1 MDGMRPVL
9 KAVLL
14 GTSLLWGVAVGGVW
28 PQLVDIRQEARTI
41 AKEHQKHNVAHPGW
55 SFPAR
60 IWSDS
65 APLDMEIPRLMEHAR
80 LRKYVVSCPPV
91 EPGEYCP
98 KTGTV
103 IPRGGKFP
111 EGLQPP
117 GLAGWSRAPALEPL
131 LIGYLVGKDGE
142 IREHL
147 PLEQAPEHLVD
158 AIIFAEDEDF
168 RAHPGVNPFS
178 VLRASWANALDSS
191 YTQGA
196 STLTMQTV
204 RVLTQRREKTLPRK
218 LREATMAVSLDAFVG
233 KDGVL
238 QMYLDAPYLG
248 QSGAMSICGF
258 QAAAHHY
265 WGLDATELSLAQ
277 AATLAAI
284 LPAPGRFGPDV
295 APKQARLRRD
305 RVLRR
310 MAKKGYDVTAARAEP
325 VAVNLTS
332 LPDSQYPSY
341 VQATR
346 SWLEDHLPHDVVYG
360 AGLEVYTALD
370 LVAQARTDAI
380 IGEKLDWLEK
390 VVGRSN
396 EEPLQAAS
404 ALLNP
409 YTGAMV
415 AAYGGTQAA
424 STDFNRATQARR
436 QAGSSFKPL
445 VYALAFS
452 RMDGNGM
459 PLYKA
464 SDVVANGRRVFDN
477 TDGWKPRN
485 ISGRYTQTSPLAQ
498 AMAWSQNVAT
508 ASLLEE
514 LGGPRYLV
522 DFAGR
527 MGFDTRWLPEEMGL
541 ALGQGEVTPVEMASY
556 VATVING
563 GRRATG
569 SPVQSARDAAGQIR
583 VGAIA
588 PDRPVMTPEGAALTR
603 ELMRGVVEHGTG
615 NPIRGVGGVYG
626 YEGPAIGKTGTTDK
640 ELDLWFVG
648 GTPHYAGSIW
658 IGYDRPQRIGG
669 TASELAAPLWGWW
682 MRGVHEGLSTTREF
696 EGPQVEYASICTIT
710 GKRPQ
715 AGCRS
720 IRAPFL
726 PGTVP
731 TEMSSACD
739 SWPSREGRSQSL
751 WRRRRGG
758 GQASA
763 PAQESSAGTPTS
775 AGPPATGGSTSRTGP
790 SPL

>member
-1 MDGMRPVL
+1 M
-9 KAVLL
+9 
-14 GTSLLWGVAVGGVW
+14 GGVW
-28 PQLVDIRQEARTI
+28 PQVIDIRSETRAL
-41 AKEHQKHNVAHPGW
+41 AKTHQKHNVAHPGW

-60 IWSDS
+60 IWSDAAS
-65 APLDMEIPRLMEHAR
+65 LEMPKARLMDHAR
-80 LRKYVVSCPPV
+80 LRNYRTSCPPA

-103 IPRGGKFP
+103 IPRGGKFS
-111 EGLQPP
+111 EGIQPA
-117 GLAGWSRAPALEPL
+117 GLAGWGRPPALEPL

-147 PLEQAPEHLVD
+147 PLDEAPEKLID
-158 AIIFAEDEDF
+158 AIIFAEDEGF
-168 RAHPGVNPFS
+168 RKHPGVNPLAA
-178 VLRASWANALDSS
+178 LRALWANVRDSN

-196 STLTMQTV
+196 STLTMQMV
-204 RVLTQRREKTLPRK
+204 RVLTQRREKTMMRK
-218 LREATMAVSLDAFVG
+218 LREVAMAVSLDAYVG

-248 QSGAMSICGF
+248 QAGSQSICGF
-258 QAAAHHY
+258 RAAARHY
-265 WGLDATELSLAQ
+265 WGKEVADLTLSE

-295 APKQARLRRD
+295 APKLARLRRD
-305 RVLRR
+305 KVLRR
-310 MAKKGYDVTAARAEP
+310 MRKKGYDVTAARAEQ
-325 VAVNLTS
+325 VTINLTG
-332 LPDSQYPSY
+332 LGENLYPSY
-341 VQATR
+341 LQATR

-360 AGLEVYTALD
+360 SGLEVFTALD
-370 LVAQARTDAI
+370 LVAQEQTDEI
-380 IGEKLDWLEK
+380 ITEKLTYMQGVL
-390 VVGRSN
+390 VNHG
-396 EEPLQAAS
+396 EEPLQAAA
-404 ALLNP
+404 ALLDP
-409 YTGAMV
+409 YSGAMV

-436 QAGSSFKPL
+436 QAGSAFKPI
-445 VYALAFS
+445 VHALAFS

-459 PLYKA
+459 PLYKS
-464 SDVVANGRRVFDN
+464 SDVVANDRRVFEN
-477 TDGWKPRN
+477 TDGWRPRN
-485 ISGRYTQTSPLAQ
+485 ISGKYTVTSPLAQ

-527 MGFDTRWLPEEMGL
+527 IGFDTRWLPEEMGL
-541 ALGQGEVTPVEMASY
+541 ALGQGEVTPVEMAAF
-556 VATVING
+556 VATIING

-603 ELMRGVVEHGTG
+603 ELMRGVVEYGTG
-615 NPIRGVGGVYG
+615 NPVRGVGGVHG
-626 YEGPAIGKTGTTDK
+626 YKGVAIGKTGTTDK

-648 GTPHYAGSIW
+648 GTPYYAGSIW
-658 IGYDRPQRIGG
+658 VGYDRPQRVGG
-669 TASELAAPLWGWW
+669 SASEVAAPMWGWW
-682 MRGVHEGLSTTREF
+682 MRGVHENLAPREF
-696 EGPQVEYASICTIT
+696 EGPEIEYASICTIT

-731 TEMSSACD
+731 TELSTACD
-739 SWPSREGRSQSL
+739 SWPTREGGYQSL
-751 WRRRRGG
+751 WRRRPSGG
-758 GQASA
+758 GGASQTA
-763 PAQESSAGTPTS
+763 NTASPSTTS
-775 AGPPATGGSTSRTGP
+775 GGPRATGTTDARTGP
-790 SPL
+790 SPF